1 MWRGETLS
9 IYNNNIITY
18 KGAKAM
24 SYAEQLKDY
33 LNRTEELI
41 IKYEGDKSIQNA
53 FYHQA
58 FGAADLMSRILWE
71 QEGTEGEE
79 KARKMW
85 EEYSAKFTKMI
96 WG

>member
-1 MWRGETLS
+1 MTIL
-9 IYNNNIITY
+9 
-18 KGAKAM
+18 
-24 SYAEQLKDY
+24 EQLKNY
-33 LNRTEELI
+33 FNRTEELLA
-41 IKYEGDKSIQNA
+41 KYKGDKSIQNA

-85 EEYSAKFTKMI
+85 EEYSAKFIQIMR
-96 WG
+96 G